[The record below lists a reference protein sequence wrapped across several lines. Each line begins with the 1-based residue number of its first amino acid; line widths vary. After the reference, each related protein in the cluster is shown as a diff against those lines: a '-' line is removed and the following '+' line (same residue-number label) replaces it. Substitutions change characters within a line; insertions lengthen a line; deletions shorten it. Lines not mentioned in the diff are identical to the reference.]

1 MPLGEEKFGDFLDRL
16 AGRVPAP
23 GAGAAAAVQAA
34 MGAAL
39 LGMAARYS
47 TGQEQAGDQVTIGRI
62 IAEADELRGIAL
74 RLAEADADAFTA
86 AAGAHRLPQSTREE
100 KAARAAAIAHA
111 LVNVTWPSAQVISIA
126 GIVVDI
132 AGALAVASSR
142 NVISEIAAAAEAA
155 RAAAAA
161 ARVNVEIN
169 LVGITDEQASLE
181 MIAETGKADDIIAR
195 AGQITNSVRE
205 RIRA

>member
-1 MPLGEEKFGDFLDRL
+1 MPIGEEKFGEFLDRL

-23 GAGAAAAVQAA
+23 GGGAAAAVQAA

-39 LGMAARYS
+39 LGMAARYA
-47 TGQEQAGDQVTIGRI
+47 TGQGQAGNQVTIGRMI
-62 IAEADELRGIAL
+62 TRADELRGIAL

-86 AAGAHRLPQSTREE
+86 AAGACQLPQSTAQE

-111 LVNVTWPSAQVISIA
+111 LVTVTWPSAQVISIA

-132 AGALAVASSR
+132 AGALAVASGR
-142 NVISEIAAAAEAA
+142 NVIPEIAAAAEAA

-169 LVGITDEQASLE
+169 LAGITDEQASLE
-181 MIAETGKADDIIAR
+181 MIAETGRADDIIAR
-195 AGQITNSVRE
+195 AEQITHSIRE
-205 RIRA
+205 QIRA